1 MAQALGVLAKNG
13 ATVGAAVEGQHLFRE
28 GLFSELDELR
38 ASVSVA
44 SEDARAAAAGTATKQ
59 TVAALMEELHSFKE
73 STNEELASLRRE
85 NASLRAELG
94 AAEQRAAE
102 REAHAATKSAHAI
115 AEASLVTN
123 RDMQE
128 LSRHIGQ
135 VDGTLR
141 KMEERVVSVMADG
154 KSGREVLGAELE
166 SLRGEGER
174 QRLALSK
181 AEERIDGSDRAASK
195 VAFDVE
201 ALKKSTQLE
210 FPKLGAAVAEKADAE
225 LVDVLEMQMKEVR
238 STIGELATKLA
249 GNAPAPPQRP
259 ALPAGRNGFRNG
271 SRNGLVRV
279 CRAVGYADADA
290 EAIASQ
296 PGGGDTA
303 AEPGDPLR
311 LWEPWV
317 GLIHSEG
324 WGGQAVAEC

>member
-259 ALPAGRNGFRNG
+259 AVPACRNGFRNG
-271 SRNGLVRV
+271 LVCV

-290 EAIASQ
+290 EAITSQ